1 MPQEITIMLS
11 FGVLEVVVG
20 TDNARGGL
28 YVGARDRVADLDD
41 DDAGIGTEC

>member
-1 MPQEITIMLS
+1 MPQDISIMLS

-20 TDNARGGL
+20 TDNVRGDL

-41 DDAGIGTEC
+41 ADAGIGTEC